1 MDDLGPVR
9 KIHAILYVNGRR
21 RAPELFR
28 MYERLSLQDRITA
41 LLNRRTKE
49 TRTLCNWRNLGHR
62 FETTFFPEGPC
73 EIICVLDN
81 LDEFKLGEV
90 FLPEFLDI
98 YINNTFEI
106 GSRVLRK
113 DVVSVKFVEAAN
125 FL

>member
-1 MDDLGPVR
+1 MR

-21 RAPELFR
+21 RQPEFFR

-62 FETTFFPEGPC
+62 FETALHREGPS
-73 EIICVLDN
+73 EIVCVLDN
-81 LDEFKLGEV
+81 LNEFKIGEV
-90 FLPEFLDI
+90 FLPEFLEI
-98 YINNTFEI
+98 YMDNTFEI

-113 DVVSVKFVEAAN
+113 DIVKVKFVEVST
-125 FL
+125 F